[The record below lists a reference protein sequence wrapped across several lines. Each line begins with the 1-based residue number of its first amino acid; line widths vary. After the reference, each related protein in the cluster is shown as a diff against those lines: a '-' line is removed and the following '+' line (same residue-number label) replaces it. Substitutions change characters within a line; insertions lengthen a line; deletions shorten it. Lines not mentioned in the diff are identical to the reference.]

1 MGLQFGGLWLRVRQM
16 VQGRTPAGVSKW
28 CGSMRCVDLGRI
40 PSLVT
45 CGNLTQRP
53 SAQRPNIRS
62 LFETQPCVTE
72 LVAAVQR
79 LNLCDDFLGV
89 GESLPS
95 EAADPPALRFE

>member
-1 MGLQFGGLWLRVRQM
+1 
-16 VQGRTPAGVSKW
+16 
-28 CGSMRCVDLGRI
+28 MRCADLGRI

-53 SAQRPNIRS
+53 SAQRPNARS
-62 LFETQPCVTE
+62 LFEAQSCTTE
-72 LVAAVQR
+72 LAAAVQR
-79 LNLCDDFLGV
+79 PDLCNDFLGV